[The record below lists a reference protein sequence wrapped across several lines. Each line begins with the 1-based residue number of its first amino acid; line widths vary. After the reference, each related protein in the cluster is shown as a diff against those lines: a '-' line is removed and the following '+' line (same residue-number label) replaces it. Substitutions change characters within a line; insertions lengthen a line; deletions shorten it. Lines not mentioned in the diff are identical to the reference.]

1 MTICRKCGTSN
12 KDTQKFCTFC
22 HELLIADPVELAKL
36 EAAQQKKQKKAERR
50 LKFKRFRWK
59 YAPLLLIP
67 IGLLDLI
74 DLLLCVDLLFLGVGE
89 FLGEILGNV
98 VSSFL
103 GYTTEIFGNL
113 VYTSQLVTYVVRGL
127 EVLGAAGLLVLAC
140 VLSVVM
146 IVYMIKWSKHKNDAV
161 KVTQT
166 KQEKA
171 KAASSSKQ
179 AEAQQPMQTVAAC
192 TGDFTVS
199 YDVLSEVARRH
210 AEYTMPE
217 PLAQVKCKEMFDALR
232 PYLWEYDDDSI
243 RRLLGAMSCSR
254 LIVCNA
260 GAIDSAGAFDSLA
273 FSLGAKSELYVCDGA
288 GDDMGVDFG
297 SEKGSA
303 LKGLSRLLLQRD
315 FLTDQYMHSEFTK
328 SLYAAR
334 FAPQN
339 LFPAGVRGIEAFDLA
354 ETFSPLCQYFKSPDQ
369 PLELF
374 LGRPGSIDHGAVVPE
389 GIAGGCMTLPGNLWI
404 FSILSERSR
413 GAEIDSTISQ
423 YCTVLYLRNSQNLFP
438 PEDPEQ
444 ERAALPSVVAWEN
457 AVAAA
462 EQEYSL
468 SDELW
473 KVVDLLEEQI
483 ARVDGTRFSNRTL
496 RAFERYTSV
505 YLASG
510 GKMYDA
516 LDNGLAAVI
525 VPAYSS
531 LLRKYTQK
539 DDSESLS
546 AILERAVG
554 KDRVPVTVEALA
566 SMGLI

>member
-22 HELLIADPVELAKL
+22 HELLVADPVELAKL
-36 EAAQQKKQKKAERR
+36 EAAEQKKQKKAEKKLR
-50 LKFKRFRWK
+50 FKRFRWEF
-59 YAPLLLIP
+59 APFLLIP
-67 IGLLDLI
+67 IAILDLI
-74 DLLLCVDLLFLGVGE
+74 DLLLCVDLLFLGIGE
-89 FLGEILGNV
+89 FIGELLGTW
-98 VSSFL
+98 VSGFL

-113 VYTSQLVTYVVRGL
+113 VYTSQLVTYAVRGL

-140 VLSVVM
+140 VLSVIM

-161 KVTQT
+161 KVINP
-166 KQEKA
+166 KKEKT
-171 KAASSSKQ
+171 AASAKQ
-179 AEAQQPMQTVAAC
+179 TDAQQPTQTVAAC

-199 YDVLSEVARRH
+199 YDALSEVERRR
-210 AEYTMPE
+210 AEYVMPE
-217 PLAQVKCKEMFDALR
+217 PLAQTHCKALFDTLR

-254 LIVCNA
+254 LIVCSA
-260 GAIDSAGAFDSLA
+260 GAVDSAGAFDSLA
-273 FSLGAKSELYVCDGA
+273 FSLGAKSELYVCEGTGDGV
-288 GDDMGVDFG
+288 GSEFG
-297 SEKGSA
+297 SENVPT
-303 LKGLSRLLLQRD
+303 LEGLSRLLLQRD

-339 LFPAGVRGIEAFDLA
+339 MFPAGVRGLEASDLA
-354 ETFSPLCQYFKSPDQ
+354 ETFTPLCDYFKSPDQ

-374 LGRPGSIDHGAVVPE
+374 LGRPGSIDHGAAVPE
-389 GIAGGCMTLPGNLWI
+389 GIAGGCMTLPGNLWM
-404 FSILSERSR
+404 FSVLPDQSR
-413 GAEIDSTISQ
+413 GSEIDSSISQ
-423 YCTVLYLRNSQNLFP
+423 YCAVLYLRNSQNLFP
-438 PEDPEQ
+438 PEDPDR
-444 ERAALPSVVAWEN
+444 ERESLPSVAAWEN

-473 KVVDLLEEQI
+473 KVVDLLEDQI

-510 GKMYDA
+510 GKMHDA

-525 VPAYSS
+525 VPAYASQ
-531 LLRKYTQK
+531 LRKYTQK
-539 DDSESLS
+539 EDSESLS

-554 KDRVPVTVEALA
+554 KDRVPVTVEAMT